1 MGVIAGAAPHVRF
14 ASLDRA
20 EVGSRSVEYGASE
33 GGVRPSVARFELK
46 FGAFGNAVSLF
57 PKEKYPAARGR
68 DGGNS
73 QLLFLVGV
81 PRASVHFLSTIR
93 SLPRPSHFAL

>member
-14 ASLDRA
+14 ASLDPA

-33 GGVRPSVARFELK
+33 GGVRPPVARLELK

-57 PKEKYPAARGR
+57 PKEKYPAARRWRG
-68 DGGNS
+68 
-73 QLLFLVGV
+73 
-81 PRASVHFLSTIR
+81 IR
-93 SLPRPSHFAL
+93 SSFS